1 MTHNSISVSPASSK
15 PPHPWA
21 GECNADIL
29 HTACATVS
37 TLHHGSVQYITP
49 VKREETASTD
59 VMCMQL
65 KSATENVLNYLI
77 PNKAW
82 VSAGDNSSFR

>member
-1 MTHNSISVSPASSK
+1 MHNSVSVSPPSSK

-21 GECNADIL
+21 GECKADMP

-37 TLHHGSVQYITP
+37 TPHHGPVQYITP
-49 VKREETASTD
+49 AKRGETASAD
-59 VMCMQL
+59 VMCMQP